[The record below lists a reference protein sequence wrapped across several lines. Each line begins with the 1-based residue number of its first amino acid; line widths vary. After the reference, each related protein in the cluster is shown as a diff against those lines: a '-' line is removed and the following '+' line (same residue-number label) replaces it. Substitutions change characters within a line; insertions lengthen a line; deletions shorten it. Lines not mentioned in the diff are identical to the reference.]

1 MKFRSPEIANLTYP
15 TILRELDAAIVVLDK
30 KLRVVGINSLG
41 RILIKGELGQPSNHP
56 SGGDWEGW
64 LQSTA
69 SSVDGSPFAEKLT
82 VVNDSTERF
91 FNLQVM
97 PIQDRQQEVA
107 AYVFVMRDITYVKIA
122 QETLANG
129 RNRFEQ
135 LFSFIHDLRTPLNGI
150 SGLAEMLELG
160 TLGPLNDKQKE
171 AAQRMLERCDHLTDL
186 INDFVNQA
194 KLEYKQL
201 ELIQEDLDRPKLP

>member
-1 MKFRSPEIANLTYP
+1 MKFRSPEIANLAYP

-30 KLRVVGINSLG
+30 KLRVVGINSFG
-41 RILIKGELGQPSNHP
+41 RNLLKGELGQPSNHP
-56 SGGDWEGW
+56 AGGDWEGW
-64 LQSTA
+64 LQRTA

-82 VVNDSTERF
+82 VVNDSTEHL

-97 PIQDRQQEVA
+97 PIHDRQQEVA

-122 QETLANG
+122 QETLDG
-129 RNRFEQ
+129 VRNRFEL

-194 KLEYKQL
+194 KLEYKQQ
-201 ELIQEDLDRPKLP
+201 ELIQEDLDRLKLP